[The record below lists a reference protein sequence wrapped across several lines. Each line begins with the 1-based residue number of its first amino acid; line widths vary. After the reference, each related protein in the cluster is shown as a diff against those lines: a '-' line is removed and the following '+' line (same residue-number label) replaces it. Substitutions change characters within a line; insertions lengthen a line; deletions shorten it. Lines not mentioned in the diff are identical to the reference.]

1 MGVACQVVLGLF
13 AFTMSRAALMRR
25 PLAFCGANE
34 RGNQDKD
41 AQEALMIG
49 FFISASAMTLMVAV
63 VLIQSVRRAG
73 TAAPAGGAEDL
84 IIYRDQLAE
93 VDRDLAR
100 GVLPVEE
107 AGRLR
112 TEVQRRMLEVGR
124 TQPVTPTQ
132 TPVHPAL
139 VAFVVLLALAGSAAL
154 YMSLGAPGY
163 PDLPISDRMANAE
176 AAYQDRPSQDT
187 LEAAQPAFTPPADAD
202 KITLDI
208 LDQLRKSVAERP
220 DDLQGHIFLS
230 QQEASLGN
238 FAAARKAQHA
248 VIRLKGAQASADD
261 YAQLGVMMIYAAQGI
276 VSPEAEAALTET
288 LKRDPTQPAA
298 RFYMGLMAAQ
308 VGRPDK
314 TFPLW
319 KALLD
324 EGPDTAPWIP
334 VITER
339 LQNIADAAGIPYQA
353 PEAKGPTA
361 GDMANA
367 AQMSPEDRQK
377 MIEGMVGGLESRLM
391 AEGGLIED
399 WTKLIN
405 ALGVLKATD
414 RAKAA
419 YTKAQAD
426 FAGKPGELSA
436 LKAAATAAGVAP

>member
-1 MGVACQVVLGLF
+1 
-13 AFTMSRAALMRR
+13 
-25 PLAFCGANE
+25 
-34 RGNQDKD
+34 
-41 AQEALMIG
+41 MIG
-49 FFISASAMTLMVAV
+49 FYLSAGAMLVMVAA
-63 VLIQSVRRAG
+63 VLLQALRRAA
-73 TAAPAGGAEDL
+73 TADTPAGAEDL
-84 IIYRDQLAE
+84 AVYRDQLAE

-107 AGRLR
+107 ADRLR
-112 TEVQRRMLEVGR
+112 TEVQRRILEAGR
-124 TQPVTPTQ
+124 ALPVNPNLA
-132 TPVHPAL
+132 PSHPAMAAGI
-139 VAFVVLLALAGSAAL
+139 VIFALLGSGLL
-154 YMSLGAPGY
+154 YLTLGQPGY
-163 PDLPISDRMANAE
+163 PDVPIAARLANAE
-176 AAYQDRPSQDT
+176 ADYKNRPSQDAI
-187 LEAAQPAFTPPADAD
+187 EAAQPAFAPPADAD
-202 KITLDI
+202 KIALDI
-208 LDQLRKSVAERP
+208 IEKLRQAVAKRP
-220 DDLQGHIFLS
+220 DDLQGQIYLA
-230 QQEASLGN
+230 QQEGGLGN
-238 FAAARKAQHA
+238 FAAARKAQQA
-248 VIRLKGAQASADD
+248 VIRLKGAQATADD
-261 YAQLGVMMIYAAQGI
+261 YANLGVMMIYAAQGI

-334 VITER
+334 VISDR
-339 LQNIADAAGIPYQA
+339 LQEIADAAGIPYQA
-353 PEAKGPTA
+353 PQAKGPTA

-367 AQMSPEDRQK
+367 AQMSPQDRQK

-391 AEGGLIED
+391 AEGGAIED

-405 ALGVLKATD
+405 ALGVLNATD

-419 YTKAQAD
+419 YAKAQAD

>member
-1 MGVACQVVLGLF
+1 
-13 AFTMSRAALMRR
+13 
-25 PLAFCGANE
+25 
-34 RGNQDKD
+34 
-41 AQEALMIG
+41 MIG
-49 FFISASAMTLMVAV
+49 FYLSAGAMAVMVGV
-63 VLIQSVRRAG
+63 VLLQALRRAG
-73 TAAPAGGAEDL
+73 AETAQDGAEDL
-84 IIYRDQLAE
+84 IIYADQLAE

-112 TEVQRRMLEVGR
+112 IEVQRRILDAGR
-124 TQPVTPTQ
+124 SVSVKPNRAPS
-132 TPVHPAL
+132 HPAL
-139 VAFVVLLALAGSAAL
+139 AAGIVALALVGSGLL
-154 YMSLGAPGY
+154 YQTLGAPGY
-163 PDLPISDRMANAE
+163 PDVPIAARLANAE
-176 AAYQDRPSQDT
+176 ADYQNRPSQDAI
-187 LEAAQPAFTPPADAD
+187 EAAQPAFTPPADAD
-202 KITLDI
+202 KVTLDI
-208 LDQLRKSVAERP
+208 IEKLRQAVAKRP
-220 DDLQGHIFLS
+220 DDLQGQIYLS
-230 QQEASLGN
+230 QQEGGLGN
-238 FAAARKAQHA
+238 FAAARKAQQA
-248 VIRLKGAQASADD
+248 VIRLKGAQATADD
-261 YAQLGVMMIYAAQGI
+261 YANLGVMMIYAAQGI
-276 VSPEAEAALTET
+276 VSPQAEAALTET
-288 LKRDPTQPAA
+288 LKRDPAQPAA

-334 VITER
+334 VISQR
-339 LQNIADAAGIPYQA
+339 LQDIADAAGIPYQA
-353 PEAKGPTA
+353 PQARGPSA

-391 AEGGLIED
+391 GEGGAIED

-419 YTKAQAD
+419 YAKAQAD